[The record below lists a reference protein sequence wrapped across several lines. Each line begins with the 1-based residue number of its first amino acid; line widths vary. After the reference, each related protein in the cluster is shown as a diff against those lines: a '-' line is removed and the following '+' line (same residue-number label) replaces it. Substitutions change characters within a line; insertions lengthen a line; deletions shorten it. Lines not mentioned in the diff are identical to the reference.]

1 MSVETSSDFVSF
13 DSDAALEAAM
23 LTVGD
28 HLRLCAEYN
37 GEDYRR
43 IFVADWLR
51 EVVGGEEQLEDLS
64 EQFHSYIDLD
74 RREREVME
82 ELPPLAGDVRA
93 NVTRLDNAV
102 FVRYYVGDD
111 ALFLTVATEADVT
124 GLIDALEATV
134 GSS

>member
-1 MSVETSSDFVSF
+1 MSVEPSSDFVSF
-13 DSDAALEAAM
+13 DSEAALEAAA

-28 HLRLCAEYN
+28 YLRFCAEYN

-51 EVVGGEEQLEDLS
+51 EVVGGEQQLEDLS
-64 EQFHSYIDLD
+64 EQFHSYTDLD

-102 FVRYYVGDD
+102 FVRYYVDDD

-124 GLIDALEATV
+124 GLIDALDATI